1 MIGFLDVRRTRRA
14 ARQQAGLISG
24 GDPRLTLARG
34 GSSTGRI
41 GLLARPLARRRERT
55 RTEQM
60 SMQLA
65 PALQLIIGHL
75 RIGRNFVSALTEVAD
90 SSAEPLRSILMEAVA
105 EARLGTPID
114 EVLQQIADREG
125 GRHLSI
131 VASAIGL
138 QTRLGGSLVEILET
152 VVDTIEEEDRL
163 RRDIKSLTA
172 DGRLSAQILL
182 AMPPVMFVIVSI
194 LSPGYAEP
202 LLTDPLGRFMLTVAI
217 LLALVGWRWL
227 RALSNPTVVA

>member
-1 MIGFLDVRRTRRA
+1 MGLLDIRRTRRA
-14 ARQQAGLISG
+14 ARQQAGLIDGDYAKPALATSG
-24 GDPRLTLARG
+24 LFI
-34 GSSTGRI
+34 GRI
-41 GLLARPLARRRERT
+41 GPLARRHERV
-55 RTEQM
+55 RSEQI

-75 RIGRNFVSALTEVAD
+75 RIGRNFVSALAEVAD

-114 EVLQQIADREG
+114 EVLKQIADREG

-202 LLTDPLGRFMLTVAI
+202 LLTDPLGRFMLATAI

-227 RALSNPTVVA
+227 RALSNPAVVA